1 MADAITDYVD
11 LDDQTWVKA
20 TDGQTFVCIQVNSSG
35 RVRVR
40 VRPNTEDPND
50 LDPPVAGL
58 TLARGIEGIE
68 SAFTAGNLPDGT
80 AVWLLADRNMDAD
93 AVVVMAY

>member
-1 MADAITDYVD
+1 MAEAITDYAD
-11 LDDQTWVKA
+11 LNSETWEKV
-20 TDGQTFVCIQVNSSG
+20 TDGHTFVCIQVNSGG

-40 VRPNTEDPND
+40 VRPSSEDPNT

-68 SAFTAGNLPDGT
+68 SAFTAGNLPADT
-80 AVWLLADRNMDAD
+80 AVWLIADRDMDPES
-93 AVVVMAY
+93 VVVMAY